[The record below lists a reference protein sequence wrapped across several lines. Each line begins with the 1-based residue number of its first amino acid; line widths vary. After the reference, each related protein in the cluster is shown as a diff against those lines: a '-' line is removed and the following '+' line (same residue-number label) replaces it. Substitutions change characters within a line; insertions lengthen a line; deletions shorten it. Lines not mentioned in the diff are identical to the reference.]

1 MKSRSVRA
9 QLARAQPK
17 ASSIACDHR
26 HRRIRHEV
34 IGLALLAL
42 GFIVSLSTLHDAGFL
57 ARDLRYALSF
67 LVGDLGALVVAI
79 GLLVSGAVLI
89 AQRHR
94 PPMRSTAISLGV
106 LFAVLIALYQFTAPG
121 EGIFGRDIAVEPG
134 GLIGLL
140 LAELLKITLGSLLGA
155 IVLVLAGLAA
165 FAVLVDRPLA
175 ALAAGASRVIASVAR
190 AVAARARAFR
200 QRRLARLAPA
210 AARPSPAVPRV
221 LSPRRAATQPAT
233 QPPPQPEPKLAALPP
248 PRAAGNQAEVGA
260 APAPESRE
268 ALEPHPR
275 KAKRPLEQLSLV
287 EEGLDEPP
295 KLDFKLPPVSLLSE
309 VESPKPRD
317 DEADNV
323 ELLESTLR
331 SFGIDAKVVE
341 IESGPRVTRYEIQPP
356 PGVRVSRITNLA
368 DDIALALA
376 ALDVRVEAPVPG
388 KGVVG
393 IEVPNAEVVFVNLK
407 EIIESP
413 EMKDN
418 PSELAFALGKDI
430 SGHCRVA
437 DLKRMPHLLIA
448 GATNTG
454 KSVCLNSM
462 IVSMLLRTRPDR
474 VKFLMVDPKRVEL
487 SLFAGIPHLVAPVAH
502 AAKEAAGLLR
512 WAIRE
517 MEARYQRFSDLGVR
531 NIASYNE
538 LAAVEEGLGPM
549 YYLVIVIDE
558 LADLMMQ
565 AATEFESSICRLA
578 QLARA
583 TGIHLVVATQRPSVN
598 VITGTI
604 KANISSRIAFAVAQ
618 QVDSRTILD
627 VNGAERLVGSGD
639 MLFYPMDASKP
650 VRIQGAYV
658 AERDI
663 GAIVEYLKQQGKPK
677 FLAEP
682 VLGSGGG
689 GGGLG
694 EEAADDEMFEKA
706 LDFVLST
713 KYASASMLQR
723 KLRIGYTRAARLV
736 DLMEE
741 RGYVGPADGSR
752 PREVYAVPLSR
763 GGVVVKQA
771 AGEPAPGGDA
781 ARAEE
786 NDQEED
792 YPAADV
798 EEEGEEA

>member
-9 QLARAQPK
+9 HLARAQPK
-17 ASSIACDHR
+17 ASAAVYERR

-34 IGLALLAL
+34 IGLGLLAL
-42 GFIVSLSTLHDAGFL
+42 GLIVALSTFPNTGFL
-57 ARDLRYALSF
+57 ARYLREALCF
-67 LVGDLGALVVAI
+67 LVGNLGALVVSIALLAFGAI
-79 GLLVSGAVLI
+79 LI

-94 PPMRSTAISLGV
+94 QPLQATAISLTV
-106 LFAVLIALYQFTAPG
+106 LFLVMLGLYQLTSDGA
-121 EGIFGRDIAVEPG
+121 GILGRDMIGEPG
-134 GLIGLL
+134 GLVGVL
-140 LAELLKITLGSLLGA
+140 LAELLKSTLGTLLGA
-155 IVLVLAGLAA
+155 IILILIGLGVAAILIDQSLATMAA
-165 FAVLVDRPLA
+165 
-175 ALAAGASRVIASVAR
+175 AAGRGVSR
-190 AVAARARAFR
+190 AVVATLGAARAWR
-200 QRRLARLAPA
+200 QRRAR
-210 AARPSPAVPRV
+210 AARPELPTRPPRQLPRPAKDQR
-221 LSPRRAATQPAT
+221 PARPK
-233 QPPPQPEPKLAALPP
+233 PPEEAPQPQAQAEPKPAALPP
-248 PRAAGNQAEVGA
+248 PKPIARERRPKPAE
-260 APAPESRE
+260 PTP
-268 ALEPHPR
+268 
-275 KAKRPLEQLSLV
+275 EQLSLA
-287 EEGLDEPP
+287 EEGMVEPP
-295 KLDFKLPPVSLLSE
+295 KSANFQLPPTSLLSE
-309 VESPKPRD
+309 VESKPPRD
-317 DEADNV
+317 DVSDNI
-323 ELLESTLR
+323 ELVESTLA

-341 IESGPRVTRYEIQPP
+341 IERGPRVTRYEIQPP

-368 DDIALALA
+368 DDLALALA

-388 KGVVG
+388 KGVIG
-393 IEVPNAEVVFVNLK
+393 IEVPNADVVFVNLK
-407 EIIESP
+407 EIIESQ

-418 PSELAFALGKDI
+418 PSLLAFALGKDI
-430 SGHCRVA
+430 SGHSRVA
-437 DLKRMPHLLIA
+437 DLQRMPHLLIA

-462 IVSMLLRTRPDR
+462 IASMLLRTRPDE

-502 AAKEAAGLLR
+502 DAKQAAGLLR

-531 NIASYNE
+531 NIVSYNE
-538 LAAVEEGLGPM
+538 LAAVEEGLQRM

-604 KANISSRIAFAVAQ
+604 KANISSRVAFAVAS

-627 VNGAERLVGSGD
+627 INGAERLVGSGD
-639 MLFYPMDASKP
+639 MLYYPMDATKP
-650 VRIQGAYV
+650 TRIQGAYIS
-658 AERDI
+658 ERDI
-663 GAIVEYLKQQGKPK
+663 GVIVQFLKQQGKPE

-682 VLGSGGG
+682 IVAHSEGGFG
-689 GGGLG
+689 GEDGI
-694 EEAADDEMFEKA
+694 DDEMFEKA

-736 DLMEE
+736 DMMEE

-752 PREVYAVPLSR
+752 PREVYTVPLSR
-763 GGVVVKQA
+763 GGVAVKKA
-771 AGEPAPGGDA
+771 VGGPDNPDEDEESAESEDSDEPKEGYA
-781 ARAEE
+781 
-786 NDQEED
+786 
-792 YPAADV
+792 AADD
-798 EEEGEEA
+798 EDDDGEEAP

>member
-1 MKSRSVRA
+1 MKSRSVRV

-17 ASSIACDHR
+17 ASPIAGERR

-34 IGLALLAL
+34 IGLGLLAL
-42 GFIVSLSTLHDAGFL
+42 GLIIALSTFPNAGFL
-57 ARDLRYALSF
+57 ARYLGFALRF
-67 LVGDLGALVVAI
+67 LVGDIGALVVAI
-79 GLLVSGAVLI
+79 GLLIGGAVLI

-94 PPMRSTAISLGV
+94 PPVLSTAISLAV
-106 LFAVLIALYQFTAPG
+106 LFFVLLGLYQLTSSG
-121 EGIFGRDIAVEPG
+121 QGILGREMAAEPG
-134 GLIGLL
+134 GVLGVL
-140 LAELLKITLGSLLGA
+140 LAELLKATLGPVLGA
-155 IVLVLAGLAA
+155 IVLILAGMSALAI
-165 FAVLVDRPLA
+165 VVDRPLA
-175 ALAAGASRVIASVAR
+175 ALAAGAGRAIAASALTGVKGVRTMWEKRKHPLPALPLKRPAR
-190 AVAARARAFR
+190 AAPRALR
-200 QRRLARLAPA
+200 Q
-210 AARPSPAVPRV
+210 SPAIEAPRE
-221 LSPRRAATQPAT
+221 
-233 QPPPQPEPKLAALPP
+233 PEPKPEPEAQPKLAALPAP
-248 PRAAGNQAEVGA
+248 RPSRAA
-260 APAPESRE
+260 PLKKPK
-268 ALEPHPR
+268 PR
-275 KAKRPLEQLSLV
+275 PEQLSLA
-287 EEGLDEPP
+287 EEGMPEPP
-295 KLDFKLPPVSLLSE
+295 KGPAYKLPPTSLLSE
-309 VESPKPRD
+309 VESRSQRED
-317 DEADNV
+317 VSDNIELV
-323 ELLESTLR
+323 ENTLR

-341 IESGPRVTRYEIQPP
+341 IERGPRVTRYEIQPP

-368 DDIALALA
+368 DDLALALA

-388 KGVVG
+388 KGVIG

-407 EIIESP
+407 EIIESE
-413 EMKDN
+413 EMKEN
-418 PSELAFALGKDI
+418 PSLLAFALGKDI
-430 SGHCRVA
+430 SGHSRVA
-437 DLKRMPHLLIA
+437 DLQRMPHLLIA

-462 IVSMLLRTRPDR
+462 IASMLLRTRPHE

-502 AAKEAAGLLR
+502 DAKQAAGLLR

-531 NIASYNE
+531 NIVSYNE
-538 LAAVEEGLGPM
+538 LAAVEEGLQQM

-604 KANISSRIAFAVAQ
+604 KANISSRVAFAVAS

-627 VNGAERLVGSGD
+627 INGAERLVGSGD
-639 MLFYPMDASKP
+639 MLYYPMDATKP
-650 VRIQGAYV
+650 TRIQGAYIS
-658 AERDI
+658 ERDI
-663 GAIVEYLKQQGKPK
+663 GVIVEFLKQQGKPE

-682 VLGSGGG
+682 IVAHGEGGIG
-689 GGGLG
+689 G
-694 EEAADDEMFEKA
+694 EEGIDDEMFEKA

-736 DLMEE
+736 DMMEE

-752 PREVYAVPLSR
+752 PREVYTVPLSR
-763 GGVVVKQA
+763 GGVAVKQA
-771 AGEPAPGGDA
+771 DDDPAPDADDA
-781 ARAEE
+781 AEAEE
-786 NDQEED
+786 AESEED
-792 YPAADV
+792 YPAGEG
-798 EEEGEEA
+798 EEEGDEETL

>member
-17 ASSIACDHR
+17 ASALVSERR

-34 IGLALLAL
+34 IGLGLLAL
-42 GFIVSLSTLHDAGFL
+42 GLVIALSTFPNTGFL
-57 ARDLRYALSF
+57 ARSLRQALRF
-67 LVGDLGALVVAI
+67 LVGDLGALVVSIA
-79 GLLVSGAVLI
+79 LLISGAILI

-94 PPMRSTAISLGV
+94 PPLRATAISLGV
-106 LFAVLIALYQFTAPG
+106 LFLVMLGLYQLTSPG
-121 EGIFGRDIAVEPG
+121 MGVLGRDISTEPG
-134 GLIGLL
+134 GLVGLL
-140 LAELLKITLGSLLGA
+140 LAELLKSTLGALLGA
-155 IVLVLAGLAA
+155 IILVLAGLGAT
-165 FAVLVDRPLA
+165 AVLVDRSLA
-175 ALAAGASRVIASVAR
+175 TLAVASGRGVSRAAAAVAGAAR
-190 AVAARARAFR
+190 SWRE
-200 QRRLARLAPA
+200 RRRPAPA
-210 AARPSPAVPRV
+210 ELPKRRPRQLPRPVTDQRPAGVR
-221 LSPRRAATQPAT
+221 QPKEAPELEA
-233 QPPPQPEPKLAALPP
+233 QVQLKPPALPP
-248 PRAAGNQAEVGA
+248 PKAARHERRPK
-260 APAPESRE
+260 PAPV
-268 ALEPHPR
+268 EP
-275 KAKRPLEQLSLV
+275 EQLTLA
-287 EEGLDEPP
+287 EEGMDEPP
-295 KLDFKLPPVSLLSE
+295 KSANFQLPSTSLLSE
-309 VESPKPRD
+309 VESKPPRD
-317 DEADNV
+317 DVSDNI
-323 ELLESTLR
+323 ELVESTLA
-331 SFGIDAKVVE
+331 SFGIEAKVVE
-341 IESGPRVTRYEIQPP
+341 IERGPRVTRYEIQPP

-368 DDIALALA
+368 DDLALALA

-388 KGVVG
+388 KGVIG
-393 IEVPNAEVVFVNLK
+393 IEVPNSDVVFVNLK
-407 EIIESP
+407 EIIESE
-413 EMKDN
+413 EMSNN
-418 PSELAFALGKDI
+418 PSPLAFALGKDI
-430 SGHCRVA
+430 SGHSRVA
-437 DLKRMPHLLIA
+437 DLQRMPHLLIA

-462 IVSMLLRTRPDR
+462 IASMLLRTRPEQ

-502 AAKEAAGLLR
+502 DAKQAAGLLR

-531 NIASYNE
+531 NIVSYNE
-538 LAAVEEGLGPM
+538 LAAVEEGLGQM

-604 KANISSRIAFAVAQ
+604 KANISSRVAFAVAS

-639 MLFYPMDASKP
+639 MLYYPMDATKP
-650 VRIQGAYV
+650 TRIQGAYIS
-658 AERDI
+658 ERDI
-663 GAIVEYLKQQGKPK
+663 GIIVQFLKQQGKPE

-682 VLGSGGG
+682 IMAHGDGGG
-689 GGGLG
+689 IGGEDGIG
-694 EEAADDEMFEKA
+694 DEMFEKA

-736 DLMEE
+736 DMMEE

-752 PREVYAVPLSR
+752 PREVYAVPLTR
-763 GGVVVKQA
+763 GGVAVKEA
-771 AGEPAPGGDA
+771 AGKPDA
-781 ARAEE
+781 ALAGDEADDAQDLGE
-786 NDQEED
+786 AEED
-792 YPAADV
+792 YAVTDD
-798 EEEGEEA
+798 EEEDPEEIQ